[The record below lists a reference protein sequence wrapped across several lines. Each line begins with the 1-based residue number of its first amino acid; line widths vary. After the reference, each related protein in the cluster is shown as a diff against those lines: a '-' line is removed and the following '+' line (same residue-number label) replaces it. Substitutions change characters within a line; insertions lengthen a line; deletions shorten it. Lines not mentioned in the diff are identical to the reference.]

1 VTRQQRRE
9 ERAALWRE
17 AHRRLKGEPH
27 AGRGMGQSKRRIGSP
42 GVLLACEVSRTQAA
56 DSTAQRFGVATVVEA
71 DEDRTSAA
79 LVVRVGTFALEVHP
93 GCDMELLR
101 RVVHTLAGASS
112 SALRTGLHRRG

>member
-9 ERAALWRE
+9 ERAALWRGRIEDLKASHMPVAAWAKANGVSE
-17 AHRRLKGEPH
+17 A
-27 AGRGMGQSKRRIGSP
+27 Q
-42 GVLLACEVSRTQAA
+42 VYYWLAKFRAQAA
-56 DSTAQRFGVATVVEA
+56 DSTAQRFVPATVVEA

-101 RVVHTLAGASS
+101 RVVHTLV
-112 SALRTGLHRRG
+112 SA